1 MSSVRKL
8 LEDAAQEL
16 ACASDQPL
24 MEAQILLAHALGR
37 DRSWLY
43 AWPEHVPE
51 ASRAVRFQQMV
62 GRRALGHPISHLTGE
77 REFWS
82 LRLTVGPDTLIP
94 RPETEHLVETALQL
108 RLPCDAR
115 VLDLGTGSGAVA
127 LALASERPAWRITA
141 TDRSAAALDIARRN
155 AARLGLHKLR
165 FLQGDWFDAAGALPA
180 FDLIVGN
187 PPYVAASDPHLQRGD
202 LRFEPL
208 GALISGPDGLDDI
221 RRIVAT
227 APAHLQ
233 PGGWLWLEH
242 GRDQASAVAELLRW
256 HGFAQIGL
264 RRDLAGNDR
273 VSGGQR
279 PPAATSGP

>member
-1 MSSVRKL
+1 MNSVREL
-8 LEDAAQEL
+8 LEGAAREL
-16 ACASDQPL
+16 ACASDAPL
-24 MEAQILLAHALGR
+24 AEAQILLAHALER

-51 ASRAVRFQQMV
+51 ASRIAHFQESV

-82 LRLTVGPDTLIP
+82 LRLTVGPETLIP

-108 RLPCDAR
+108 RLPDDAR

-141 TDRSAAALDIARRN
+141 TDQSAAALAIARRN
-155 AARLGLHKLR
+155 AARLGLHQLC
-165 FLQGDWFDAAGALPA
+165 FLLGDWFDVSEALPA
-180 FDLIVGN
+180 FDLIVSN
-187 PPYVAASDPHLQRGD
+187 PPYVASGDPHLERGD
-202 LRFEPL
+202 VRFEPA

-221 RRIVAT
+221 QRIVAS
-227 APAHLQ
+227 APAHLK

-242 GRDQASAVAELLRW
+242 GRDQASAVAELLRRQ
-256 HGFAQIGL
+256 GFVQIGR

-273 VSGGQR
+273 LSGGQS
-279 PPAATSGP
+279 PPAATTGP